1 MQRTTSP
8 HYTSPNHYQQCAL
21 DDLREALADRAAEL
35 AERLLGK
42 PAATY
47 KNGNELRW
55 GNKGG
60 FTVHIH
66 GPRRGTWVDSQT
78 QKGGDMLSLIMREQG
93 CTFRG
98 ALDFARDFVGSTIA
112 PLPPPRRVKPRPP
125 PRDGW
130 KRVWHDSVDP
140 RGTLVEDYLR
150 SRYLMLP
157 DEVAGRTIRY
167 HGSLWRDGST
177 CPGMVALF
185 TDIHT
190 DEPCGVHRTFLD
202 SDGKKIDR
210 RMLGRAGNA
219 AIKLSADEDVE
230 QGLHVGEGI
239 ETCLAA
245 WLAGFRPVWAVG
257 SCGGIARFPL
267 LAGIDAISVLTE
279 LNDGGAN
286 QQAVEHLRE
295 TWAEREVLVIDPLVG
310 DDIADAWG
318 GNHAT
323 R

>member
-1 MQRTTSP
+1 MGTAQRYHQST
-8 HYTSPNHYQQCAL
+8 AL
-21 DDLREALADRAAEL
+21 DDLRAALADRAAEL
-35 AERLLGK
+35 AEHLLGK
-42 PAATY
+42 PDATY
-47 KNGNELRW
+47 KNNSEHRW

-78 QKGGDMLSLIMREQG
+78 HKGGDLLALIMREKG

-98 ALDFARDFVGSTIA
+98 AIDFARDFVGSVVAA
-112 PLPPPRRVKPRPP
+112 PLPQPQIREKPRPP
-125 PRDGW
+125 PADAW

-140 RGTLVEDYLR
+140 RGTLVETYLR
-150 SRYLMLP
+150 SRHLTLP
-157 DEVAGRTIRY
+157 DEVADRTIRY
-167 HGSLWRDGST
+167 HASLWRDGAT
-177 CPGMVALF
+177 HPGMVALF

-190 DEPCGVHRTFLD
+190 NAPCGIHRTFLD
-202 SDGKKIDR
+202 GEGQKVDR

-230 QGLHVGEGI
+230 QGLHVGEGV

-245 WLAGFRPVWAVG
+245 WLAGFRPMWALG

-267 LAGIDAISVLTE
+267 LARIDAISILAE
-279 LNDGGAN
+279 RNDGGAN
-286 QQAVEHLRE
+286 QQAVEQLGE
-295 TWAEREVLVIDPLVG
+295 TWAEREVLLVEPLVG
-310 DDIADAWG
+310 DDINDAWRAD
-318 GNHAT
+318 HA